1 MSVNNVGSFL
11 NIRDSHLRVVS
22 GNVYATAMNIGGIN
36 VDVAQGLQ
44 SVTNQGNVTSNTLQ
58 FSNATTA
65 FVTTGNVSV
74 GRDLTVTGN
83 TLVSSNLTVTGNVL
97 VSDDLTVTGNVLVS
111 DDLTVTGNVAMD
123 TDTLFVN
130 ATTSNVGIGTVTP
143 GYTLD
148 VAGDINFSGTF
159 NQNGAPFVSSPWTKT
174 GADLSY
180 TTGNVSVGKDLTV
193 TGFVGNSGTGAILV
207 PSGTTA
213 QQPAG
218 VNGMLRYNSTTGYME
233 AYTVSGWVVIATP
246 PSITSFDITNVAV
259 VDVDTDTITVSGSGF
274 DAITNIQLRG
284 ADGKNYD
291 TTTFTFTNSGS
302 IGFKIGTLVSGQAA
316 NRPFKVVATN
326 GAGLSATSSTT
337 LGLGGV
343 TWSSPAASSINEF
356 AIGAATTLTL
366 SAYDGVGGSAVTY
379 TLQSG
384 SYLSGTFTLSGSTIT
399 GTTNAAE
406 NTTSSVTIRA
416 TDNADSS
423 VFLDRTFTL
432 KAVPDGLYAFSSH
445 TFTRGNQTGAQLTGG
460 TQQGD
465 PGGFSKGPTFAQM
478 KSAYAS
484 EIWELDTAWFNEISG
499 KQGIQLWTVPE
510 SGTYRMT
517 VLGARG
523 GLCSDGNPNPG
534 EGAHLVA
541 DFVFAKNLKLVI
553 IVGQTG
559 RTPNSRADA
568 DLNSGTGGGGASW
581 VFKYT
586 ASPFA
591 TYTNDL
597 YMVAGGGGG
606 ARHTSVAGG
615 NAYGT
620 SQGSIGGGGAGGT
633 GGCGGGAGWTGDG
646 TGTGTYGD
654 HTGGFSPANG
664 AKGGLPAEYS
674 AYASEGGFGGGG
686 GNGFGTT
693 GGGGGGA
700 TGGRGS
706 NSSNAAGLGGTSYI
720 MPNGTG
726 GVTVSNRTFSGN
738 HGAAAG
744 SVTIQLLP

>member
-1 MSVNNVGSFL
+1 MSVNTVGSFL

-83 TLVSSNLTVTGNVL
+83 TLVSSN
-97 VSDDLTVTGNVLVS
+97 LTVTGNVLVS

-218 VNGMLRYNSTTGYME
+218 VNGMLRYNTETGYME
-233 AYTVSGWVVIATP
+233 AYTVSGWSVIATP

-259 VDVDTDTITVSGSGF
+259 AAVITDTITVSGSGF

-291 TTTFTFTNSGS
+291 TTTFTFTDSGS
-302 IGFKIGTLVSGQAA
+302 IGFKIGTLATGQLA

-343 TWSSPAASSINEF
+343 TWLSPAASSINEF
-356 AIGAATTLTL
+356 AIGVSTSLTL

-384 SYLSGTFTLSGSTIT
+384 SYLSGTFTLSGTTIT
-399 GTTNAAE
+399 GTTDAAE

-432 KAVPDGLYAFSSH
+432 KAVPDALYPFTSPFTFSSPY
-445 TFTRGNQTGAQLTGG
+445 TTSFYT
-460 TQQGD
+460 
-465 PGGFSKGPTFAQM
+465 GPTLGQVRAIYTG
-478 KSAYAS
+478 SAS
-484 EIWELDTAWFNEISG
+484 AWTQATSPAYLTMG
-499 KQGIQLWTVPE
+499 HYTGVQDWTVP
-510 SGTYRMT
+510 
-517 VLGARG
+517 
-523 GLCSDGNPNPG
+523 
-534 EGAHLVA
+534 
-541 DFVFAKNLKLVI
+541 
-553 IVGQTG
+553 QTG
-559 RTPNSRADA
+559 SYTITAAGSCGGNHYLNNPT
-568 DLNSGTGGGGASW
+568 NSGYGGHGKSMTGTFTLTKGEVLRIIAGKNGQHDAGYNSANGGSGGGGGSFVSRGDTLLIAGGAGGGASLHNNGS
-581 VFKYT
+581 YSNGEAGS
-586 ASPFA
+586 AS
-591 TYTNDL
+591 TSGTNSKSGH
-597 YMVAGGGGG
+597 AGGSGG
-606 ARHTSVAGG
+606 SD
-615 NAYGT
+615 
-620 SQGSIGGGGAGGT
+620 GT
-633 GGCGGGAGWTGDG
+633 GGLNGKGWNSIKTNPTGQ
-646 TGTGTYGD
+646 
-654 HTGGFSPANG
+654 
-664 AKGGLPAEYS
+664 S
-674 AYASEGGFGGGG
+674 ASGGFGGGG
-686 GNGFGTT
+686 TWANH
-693 GGGGGGA
+693 GGGGGGGYS
-700 TGGRGS
+700 GGGGGS
-706 NSSNAAGLGGTSYI
+706 SSGGAAGNSYGNGGGGGGSY
-720 MPNGTG
+720 NSGTNQSSG
-726 GVTVSNRTFSGN
+726 GIYPGPGYVTVTLN
-738 HGAAAG
+738 
-744 SVTIQLLP
+744 P